1 MIENISF
8 GVQTEDMGYARIPN
22 GTGNFVIQ
30 TPSFNVNNES
40 VLSTETETILESNLY
55 PNPVKKRLTI
65 QNTTIVKSVKVYS
78 VRGQLLRT
86 KLFEGSD
93 TTVNI
98 DLSQLSTGVYFLSV
112 NNSKGNKFVKMN

>member
-1 MIENISF
+1 MISF

-86 KLFEGSD
+86 KLFESSD

>member
-1 MIENISF
+1 M
-8 GVQTEDMGYARIPN
+8 
-22 GTGNFVIQ
+22 
-30 TPSFNVNNES
+30 
-40 VLSTETETILESNLY
+40 
-55 PNPVKKRLTI
+55 
-65 QNTTIVKSVKVYS
+65 YS
-78 VRGQLLRT
+78 VRGQLLKT